1 MPPVSDPPP
10 PLTSQ
15 VIEAVS
21 LARESALR
29 AQHSLEAASRAAQDA
44 RDARDAASRVQGLE
58 VRLTSLEARTRPSGA
73 WELAHRVVERLPPSH
88 LAVVVAVV
96 AVAIVA
102 ISARAPQIFLAW
114 LSSVGPTP

>member
-1 MPPVSDPPP
+1 MPPVSDPQPSLP
-10 PLTSQ
+10 Q
-15 VIEAVS
+15 VVEAVS

-44 RDARDAASRVQGLE
+44 RDARDAASRVQTLE
-58 VRLTSLEARTRPSGA
+58 VRLTSLEARVRPSGA

-96 AVAIVA
+96 AVAVVA